1 MHGDNKT
8 ISLLVEKGAKRKWY
22 VMYGLWIY
30 REIKLKNRCAKKPFN
45 KPEPN
50 DLVNK
55 IVRYFFF
62 FFVLCLIAIS
72 NRCLASLW

>member
-30 REIKLKNRCAKKPFN
+30 REIKLKNRCAKEPFN

-55 IVRYFFF
+55 IQTLKVRQPF
-62 FFVLCLIAIS
+62 LQQKIS
-72 NRCLASLW
+72 